1 MLISLQD
8 ITLQAGDRQFFAHTT
23 WHIAANQ
30 HWAITGP
37 TGSGKSILARA
48 ISRSI
53 SLVHGQILYFFD
65 GPDKPEG
72 RPFLYPREI
81 LTLSVETHRDFLNR
95 YAGYHQARWQSL
107 EGDDA
112 PTAADLLTGR
122 SIESYSPFQVIP
134 PDLDEDGYRQKT
146 QRWVDLLQIGYLLDR
161 KVIHLSHGES
171 RKLLIARLLIQSP
184 RLLILDDPLAGLDQE
199 SRLVFTRAVDQLIKD
214 GAVNV
219 LLISSRSEELPQGI
233 SHILEVKAGRVIACG
248 ERSEVSEH
256 GDSAKHSRQKSAE
269 ATPVS
274 PPPGQFSPAFTEMVE
289 GYARALQHDPIL
301 ELPELIQMQDVSVH
315 YGQVPVLQNITWT
328 VRRGERWALLGKNG
342 AGKTTLLSLIL
353 ADNPQSYA
361 NPITLFGRRRG
372 SGESIWEIKHSI
384 GWVSPELQIY
394 FRQATSLLDVVCSG
408 FSDSAGFAQPYT
420 SQQTGIAARWIEALG
435 LDLSPETQFSSLS
448 AGQQRLALL
457 ARALVKNPPLLI
469 LDEPCQALDE
479 AHRAHF
485 LHLLDRLCALTPLT
499 LIYVTHLKGEIPSAI
514 THQLRLEGGKIIA

>member
-1 MLISLQD
+1 MLISLHD
-8 ITLQAGDRQFFAHTT
+8 ITIQAGDRQFFAHTT

-37 TGSGKSILARA
+37 TGSGKSILGRA
-48 ISRSI
+48 ISRSV

-65 GPDKPEG
+65 GPAKPEG

-107 EGDDA
+107 EGDNA
-112 PTAADLLTGR
+112 PIAGDLLSAR

-134 PDLDEDGYRQKT
+134 PDLDEEGYRQKR

-171 RKLLIARLLIQSP
+171 RKLLIARLLMQSP

-199 SRLVFTRAVDQLIKD
+199 SRVVFTRAVDQLITD

-219 LLISSRSEELPQGI
+219 LLINSRSEELPQGI
-233 SHILEVKAGRVIACG
+233 THVLEVKGGRVIACG
-248 ERSEVSEH
+248 ERSVR
-256 GDSAKHSRQKSAE
+256 GYPAKPAGPKLTE
-269 ATPVS
+269 ARPVS
-274 PPPGQFSPAFTEMVE
+274 PPPDQISPAFAEMVE
-289 GYARALQHDPIL
+289 GYARALEHNPIL

-353 ADNPQSYA
+353 ADNPQAYA
-361 NPITLFGRRRG
+361 NSITLFGRRRG
-372 SGESIWEIKHSI
+372 SGESIWEIKRSI

-394 FRQATSLLDVVCSG
+394 FRQAVSLLDVVCSG
-408 FSDSAGFAQPYT
+408 FSDSAGYTQPC
-420 SQQTGIAARWIEALG
+420 SPEQTGIAARWIEALG
-435 LDLSPETQFSSLS
+435 LELSPATQFSSLS

-457 ARALVKNPPLLI
+457 GRALVKNPPVLI

-479 AHRAHF
+479 AHRSRF
-485 LHLLDRLCALTPLT
+485 LQLLDRLCALTPLT
-499 LIYVTHLKGEIPSAI
+499 LIYVTHLKGEIPTAI
-514 THQLRLEGGKIIA
+514 THQLRLEGGKIIV

>member
-8 ITLQAGDRQFFAHTT
+8 ITIQAANRQFFAHTT

-37 TGSGKSILARA
+37 TGSGKSILSRA
-48 ISRSI
+48 ISRSV
-53 SLVHGQILYFFD
+53 SLVRGQILYFFD

-112 PTAADLLTGR
+112 PTAADLLTAR
-122 SIESYSPFQVIP
+122 SIESYSPFQIVP
-134 PDLDEDGYRQKT
+134 PDLDEEGYRLKR

-161 KVIHLSHGES
+161 KIIHLSHGES
-171 RKLLIARLLIQSP
+171 RKLLIARLLMQSP

-199 SRLVFTRAVDQLIKD
+199 SRVVFTRAVNELIRD
-214 GAVNV
+214 GEVNV
-219 LLISSRSEELPQGI
+219 LLISSRSEELPHGI
-233 SHILEVKAGRVIACG
+233 THILEVKDGRVIACG
-248 ERSEVSEH
+248 ERSESGVV
-256 GDSAKHSRQKSAE
+256 AKPTGQKPAE
-269 ATPVS
+269 ARPVS
-274 PPPGQFSPAFTEMVE
+274 PPPDQMSPAFAAMVE
-289 GYARALQHDPIL
+289 GYARALERNPIL
-301 ELPELIQMQDVSVH
+301 GLPELIQMQDVSVH

-372 SGESIWEIKHSI
+372 SGESIWEIKRSI
-384 GWVSPELQIY
+384 GWVSPELHIY
-394 FRQATSLLDVVCSG
+394 FRQAVSLLDVVCSG
-408 FSDSAGFAQPYT
+408 FSDSVGFTHACSPDQVF
-420 SQQTGIAARWIEALG
+420 IAARWIEAFG
-435 LDLSPETQFSSLS
+435 LDLSPDMQFSSLS

-457 ARALVKNPPLLI
+457 GRALVKNPPLLI

-479 AHRAHF
+479 AHRLHF
-485 LHLLDRLCALTPLT
+485 VQLLDRLCVLTPLT

-514 THQLRLEGGKIIA
+514 THQIRLEGGKIIV

>member
-48 ISRSI
+48 ISRHVP
-53 SLVHGQILYFFD
+53 LVHGQILYFFD

-72 RPFLYPREI
+72 RPFLNPREI
-81 LTLSVETHRDFLNR
+81 LTLSGETHRDFLNR

-112 PTAADLLTGR
+112 PTAADLLTAR

-134 PDLDEDGYRQKT
+134 PDLDEEGYRQKR

-171 RKLLIARLLIQSP
+171 RKLLIARLLMQSP
-184 RLLILDDPLAGLDQE
+184 RLLILDDPLAGLDQD
-199 SRLVFTRAVDQLIKD
+199 SRAIFTRAVDQLIRD
-214 GAVNV
+214 GEVNV
-219 LLISSRSEELPQGI
+219 LLISSRSEELPQSI
-233 SHILEVKAGRVIACG
+233 THVLEVEDGRVVACG
-248 ERSEVSEH
+248 ERTAPSQS
-256 GDSAKHSRQKSAE
+256 DSAGQKPAQ
-269 ATPVS
+269 ARPVS
-274 PPPGQFSPAFTEMVE
+274 LPPAQLSPAFSAMVE
-289 GYARALQHDPIL
+289 EYAQALDHNPIL
-301 ELPELIQMQDVSVH
+301 ATPELICMQDVSVH
-315 YGQVPVLQNITWT
+315 YGQVPVLQDITWT

-394 FRQATSLLDVVCSG
+394 FRQSVSLLDVVCSG
-408 FSDSAGFAQPYT
+408 FSDSAGFAPPCT
-420 SQQTGIAARWIEALG
+420 SDQTGTATRWVKALG
-435 LDLSPETQFSSLS
+435 LDLSPETQFSNLS

-479 AHRAHF
+479 AHRTHF
-485 LHLLDRLCALTPLT
+485 LQLLDRLSALTPLT
-499 LIYVTHLKGEIPSAI
+499 LIYVTHLNGEIPTAI
-514 THQLRLEGGKIIA
+514 TRQLRLEGGRIIA

>member
-8 ITLQAGDRQFFAHTT
+8 ITLQAGERQFFAHTT

-30 HWAITGP
+30 HWAIAGP

-48 ISRSI
+48 ISRSV

-81 LTLSVETHRDFLNR
+81 LTLSIETHRDFLNR

-107 EGDDA
+107 EGDDV
-112 PTAADLLTGR
+112 PTAADLLAAR
-122 SIESYSPFQVIP
+122 SIESFSPFQVIP
-134 PDLDEDGYRQKT
+134 PDLDEDRYRIKR

-171 RKLLIARLLIQSP
+171 RKLLIARLLMQSP
-184 RLLILDDPLAGLDQE
+184 RLLILDDPLAGLDQD
-199 SRLVFTRAVDQLIKD
+199 SRVIFTRAIDQLIRD
-214 GAVNV
+214 GEINV
-219 LLISSRSEELPQGI
+219 LLINSRPEELPQSI
-233 SHILEVKAGRVIACG
+233 THVLEVEDGRVVACG
-248 ERSEVSEH
+248 ERGEPDH
-256 GDSAKHSRQKSAE
+256 SAKHTRQLSAK
-269 ATPVS
+269 ATQVS
-274 PPPGQFSPAFTEMVE
+274 LLPELVSPAFAEMVE
-289 GYARALQHDPIL
+289 GYARALEHNPVL
-301 ELPELIQMQDVSVH
+301 AAPELIRMQDVSVH

-372 SGESIWEIKHSI
+372 SGESIWEIKRSI
-384 GWVSPELQIY
+384 GWVSPELHIY
-394 FRQATSLLDVVCSG
+394 FRQSVTLRDVVCSG
-408 FSDSAGFAQPYT
+408 FSDSVGFAHAC
-420 SQQTGIAARWIEALG
+420 SSDQTAIAARWIEALG
-435 LDLSPETQFSSLS
+435 LELSSETQFSSLS

-485 LHLLDRLCALTPLT
+485 LQLLDRLCALTPLT
-499 LIYVTHLKGEIPSAI
+499 LIYVTHLKGEFPPAI
-514 THQLRLEGGKIIA
+514 THRLRLEGGRIVV

>member
-8 ITLQAGDRQFFAHTT
+8 ITIQAGSRQFFAHTT

-48 ISRSI
+48 ISRSV
-53 SLVHGQILYFFD
+53 SLVQGQILYFFD
-65 GPDKPEG
+65 SPGKPEG

-107 EGDDA
+107 EGEDV
-112 PTAADLLTGR
+112 PTAADLLTAR
-122 SIESYSPFQVIP
+122 SMHSFSPFQVIAP
-134 PDLDEDGYRQKT
+134 NLDEEGARQKR

-171 RKLLIARLLIQSP
+171 RKLLIARLLMQSP
-184 RLLILDDPLAGLDQE
+184 KLLILDDPLAGLDQE
-199 SRLVFTRAVDQLIKD
+199 FRGIFSRAVNQLIQD
-214 GAVNV
+214 GEVNV
-219 LLISSRSEELPQGI
+219 LLVNSRSEEVPQSI
-233 SHILEVKAGRVIACG
+233 THILEIEDGRVIACG
-248 ERSEVSEH
+248 ERSEADEGGHAVH
-256 GDSAKHSRQKSAE
+256 PTIQKPVDSRPIPPA
-269 ATPVS
+269 PVQTS
-274 PPPGQFSPAFTEMVE
+274 SVFAEMVE
-289 GYARALQHDPIL
+289 SYTLALDRNPIL
-301 ELPELIQMQDVSVH
+301 DTPELIQMQNVFVH

-361 NPITLFGRRRG
+361 NPVTLFGRRRG
-372 SGESIWEIKHSI
+372 TGESIWEIKRSI
-384 GWVSPELQIY
+384 GWVSPELHIY
-394 FRQATSLLDVVCSG
+394 FRQSVSLLDVVCSG
-408 FSDSAGFAQPYT
+408 FSDSVGFVHACSTEQVC
-420 SQQTGIAARWIEALG
+420 IAERWIEALG
-435 LDLSPETQFSSLS
+435 LDSSPETQFSNLS

-469 LDEPCQALDE
+469 LDEPCHALDE
-479 AHRAHF
+479 PHRAHF
-485 LHLLDRLCALTPLT
+485 LQLLDRLCALTPLT
-499 LIYVTHLKGEIPSAI
+499 LIYVTHLKGEIPTAI
-514 THQLRLEGGKIIA
+514 THQLRLEGGKIV